1 MPRTRSKT
9 TAKQRRKMGPGKEIS
24 DTRTAAQKAADAKK
38 TAAPTRVKS
47 TTTNSTSQAT
57 RGRTGKKKKSAFTNQ
72 FRNKQSSDSKHASAS
87 STTTSNTNKR
97 GKTNIR
103 KTFVHTDKDTGK
115 TVASKQRTNKR
126 GVTRETVVTGKRA
139 AKAGARWAKKDEK
152 KADRQKKRSAK
163 QQKKIAKK

>member
-9 TAKQRRKMGPGKEIS
+9 TAKQRRTMGPGRVIA

-38 TAAPTRVKS
+38 DAAPTRVKS
-47 TTTNSTSQAT
+47 TTTNTTSQAT
-57 RGRTGKKKKSAFTNQ
+57 RGRTGKKKKSNFTTQ
-72 FRNKQSSDSKHASAS
+72 FRNKQSSESKHKLSK

-152 KADRQKKRSAK
+152 KADRQKKRSDR
-163 QQKKIAKK
+163 QKKRSAKK

>member
-9 TAKQRRKMGPGKEIS
+9 TAKQLGIMGPAKVIA
-24 DTRTAAQKAADAKK
+24 DTITPAQKAADAKK
-38 TAAPTRVKS
+38 TAAPTIVKS
-47 TTTNSTSQAT
+47 TVTNSTTQSS

-72 FRNKQSSDSKHASAS
+72 FRDKSTIDSKHESSA

-97 GKTNIR
+97 GKTNTR
-103 KTFVHTDKDTGK
+103 STFVHTDKDTGE
-115 TVASKQRTNKR
+115 TVASKSRTNKR

-139 AKAGARWAKKDEK
+139 AKAGARWARKDEK

-163 QQKKIAKK
+163 K